1 MLLNINPE
9 KKHNDDEEFQKPDP
23 ILRPILKKKQSPCS
37 NLPAESAETLE
48 MNEISNKAQ
57 TFIDEMNAVNLKN
70 L

>member
-1 MLLNINPE
+1 LLLNINPE

>member
-1 MLLNINPE
+1 LLLNINPE

-48 MNEISNKAQ
+48 MNEISNKA
-57 TFIDEMNAVNLKN
+57 
-70 L
+70 